1 MVTTDFD
8 QEIERRNTQ
17 SVKFDALQAV
27 FGSED
32 VLPMWVADTDFA
44 APEAVT
50 EALIDRA
57 RHPLYG
63 YSLFPESL
71 FQAMI
76 DWFAQR
82 HSWQIEREWIVL
94 APGVVPSLHAVAMA
108 FAEEGEGIIVQPP
121 VYPPFFS
128 AASKTGRR
136 LVANPLVRRDGEYQM
151 DLEHLDR
158 CASDARI
165 LALCSPHNPVGRV
178 WRAEELEA
186 VLAIARRHSL
196 VILSDDIHCDLTFAG
211 HPHTMLANLASEE
224 DQIITAVAPSKTFN
238 IAGMGLSALVVPN
251 PVHRRALKQ
260 VFDAVHME
268 PTNPFS
274 ITAFEAAYR
283 HGEQW
288 LDELLIYLW
297 GNVQLVDRYLREHI
311 PQIRMDRPE
320 GTYLLWLDC
329 TRLGMSDAE
338 LKAFFIRE
346 ARVGMNPGASFGEQG
361 NGYMRLNIG
370 TRRAVVQ
377 EALERIARAVKRLKS
392 AR

>member
-1 MVTTDFD
+1 MTTDFD
-8 QEIERRNTQ
+8 QEIERRNTR

-44 APEAVT
+44 APQAVT

-71 FQAMI
+71 FQAVI

-283 HGEQW
+283 QGEQW

>member
-44 APEAVT
+44 APQAVT

-71 FQAMI
+71 FQAVI

-283 HGEQW
+283 QGEQW

>member
-1 MVTTDFD
+1 MTTDFD

-44 APEAVT
+44 APQAVT

-71 FQAMI
+71 FQAVI

-283 HGEQW
+283 QGEQW